1 MNAPEIASFS
11 NQNKVKLYELDQAT
25 SSTTDCVERLID
37 NSVTLFFPAILFC
50 LILICGAQDRHN
62 HGASSDT
69 INELASHRSGHN
81 QDNGHSRRSHRKG
94 RIEASIVP
102 VVNPNGPED
111 GRSSNKLPKAE
122 VRVLIRNGPKP
133 PAPHTRG
140 LIHTFSDPHA
150 SGLIRASSILMDY
163 DEDIRKY
170 FNPDAK
176 PEDPPQHRIR
186 HPSHKQVAPTP
197 LLDDYFAVNEAQL
210 DQADSS
216 SEISSEEED
225 STDSPRRVIVRVN
238 AFSSAPRK
246 YHRVSAHGNV
256 VPKVID
262 SGRTFKPLRP
272 DSYAVLHS
280 PMQIYIPVRYPGG
293 EGDPSEIPSDCL
305 LCSQNISLTA
315 LRGETQVEVPVPAI
329 SICHRSGALWDTSH
343 NDNLNNWEVQDE
355 ISWSTGFAHVLSFDM

>member
-1 MNAPEIASFS
+1 
-11 NQNKVKLYELDQAT
+11 
-25 SSTTDCVERLID
+25 
-37 NSVTLFFPAILFC
+37 
-50 LILICGAQDRHN
+50 
-62 HGASSDT
+62 
-69 INELASHRSGHN
+69 
-81 QDNGHSRRSHRKG
+81 
-94 RIEASIVP
+94 
-102 VVNPNGPED
+102 
-111 GRSSNKLPKAE
+111 
-122 VRVLIRNGPKP
+122 
-133 PAPHTRG
+133 
-140 LIHTFSDPHA
+140 
-150 SGLIRASSILMDY
+150 MDY

-176 PEDPPQHRIR
+176 SEDPPQHRIR

-216 SEISSEEED
+216 SEISSEEEV
-225 STDSPRRVIVRVN
+225 STDDPSRIKAETPLKRPPEEEEDVLTPIETKDSSRRVIVRVN

-256 VPKVID
+256 VPKVIA

-280 PMQIYIPVRYPGG
+280 PMQIYIPVRYTGG

-305 LCSQNISLTA
+305 QCSQNISLTA

-329 SICHRSGALWDTSH
+329 SICHRS
-343 NDNLNNWEVQDE
+343 
-355 ISWSTGFAHVLSFDM
+355 ISDLQSFRMTHIRA